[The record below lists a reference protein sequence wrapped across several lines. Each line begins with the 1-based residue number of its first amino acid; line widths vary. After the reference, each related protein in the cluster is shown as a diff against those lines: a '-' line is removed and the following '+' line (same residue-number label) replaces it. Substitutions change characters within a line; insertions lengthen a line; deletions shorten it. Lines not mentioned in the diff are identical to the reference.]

1 MTPRLTRDEV
11 KEFLEINRNM
21 TLIGFVEL
29 TRTALNGRVFS
40 CRRGIE
46 EIEFLLQNGLLERKD
61 DPQGG
66 VGLWWATVRGRKYVD
81 FMLGDRYFIPYILI
95 EPQVPINDLHIE
107 ICMDFEGHIARAE
120 AAVAA
125 MGHPQAD
132 KQVTCREPRRV
143 KNQGLTCPTK
153 TVQKDSPA
161 DSYPGRLA
169 ARRSL
174 GEMRTRVVS
183 QIGWV

>member
-1 MTPRLTRDEV
+1 
-11 KEFLEINRNM
+11 
-21 TLIGFVEL
+21 
-29 TRTALNGRVFS
+29 
-40 CRRGIE
+40 
-46 EIEFLLQNGLLERKD
+46 
-61 DPQGG
+61 
-66 VGLWWATVRGRKYVD
+66 
-81 FMLGDRYFIPYILI
+81 MLGDRYFIPYILI